1 MTMYRMQYPKLWLG
15 LGWGLVALVVI
26 LSLLPG
32 KTLHDIDFLV
42 PDKIQHAFAYATVMV
57 WFAGIY
63 QRSSY
68 RWIVPGLVVMGIAIE
83 FLQQRYFHRHFEVR
97 DMLANTAGVITG
109 LILARYIFSGW
120 CGRLEQWVLG
130 RGTAGDEPDGG

>member
-1 MTMYRMQYPKLWLG
+1 MTMYRMQYPRLWLG
-15 LGWGLVALVVI
+15 LGWGLVGLVVI

-32 KTLHDIDFLV
+32 KTLHDFNFLV
-42 PDKIQHAFAYATVMV
+42 SDKIQHAFAYATVMI

-63 QRSSY
+63 RSSSY
-68 RWIVPGLVVMGIAIE
+68 RWIVPGLVIMGITLE

-109 LILARYIFSGW
+109 LILARYVFGGW
-120 CGRLEQWVLG
+120 CARVERRLMG
-130 RGTAGDEPDGG
+130 RGAAGDDSDGG

>member
-32 KTLHDIDFLV
+32 KTLHDFNFLV
-42 PDKIQHAFAYATVMV
+42 SDKIQHAFAYATVMI

-63 QRSSY
+63 RSSSY
-68 RWIVPGLVVMGIAIE
+68 RWIVPGLVLMGIGLE
-83 FLQQRYFHRHFEVR
+83 FLQLKYFHRQFEVR
-97 DMLANTAGVITG
+97 DMVANTAGVLAG
-109 LILARYIFSGW
+109 LVLARYVFSGW
-120 CGRLEQWVLG
+120 CARVEQLVMG
-130 RGTAGDEPDGG
+130 RGAGDDSNGG